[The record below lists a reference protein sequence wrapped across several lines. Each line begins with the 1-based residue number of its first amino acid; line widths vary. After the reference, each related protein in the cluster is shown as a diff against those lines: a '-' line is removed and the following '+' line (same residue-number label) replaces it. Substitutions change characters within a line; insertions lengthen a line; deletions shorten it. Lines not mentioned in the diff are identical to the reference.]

1 MTRINP
7 VNPET
12 ATGKAKELLD
22 GVKAKLGFVPNMM
35 ATFAVSPAA
44 LESYLVFSG
53 AAAHTLDAKLREQIA
68 LTVAETNGCHYCAS
82 AHTAIGKMVGLAPD
96 AILNA
101 RKGTSADAKT
111 RAALQ
116 LARAV
121 ALSRG
126 EVSQAEYNAALEA
139 GLTEKEIIEVVVNV
153 ALNYLTNAFN
163 NLAKTSIDFPKIDAL
178 SA

>member
-44 LESYLVFSG
+44 LDSYLAFSG
-53 AAAHTLDAKLREQIA
+53 AASHTLDAKLREEIA
-68 LTVAETNGCHYCAS
+68 LIVAETNGCNYCAS
-82 AHTAIGKMVGLAPD
+82 AHTAIGKMVGLTPE
-96 AILNA
+96 AILSA
-101 RKGTSADAKT
+101 RKGTSTDPKK
-111 RAALQ
+111 RAALE
-116 LARAV
+116 LARV
-121 ALSRG
+121 IALTRG
-126 EVSQAEYNAALEA
+126 QVSQAEYSAAVEA
-139 GLTEKEIIEVVVNV
+139 GLTEKEIVEVVVNV